1 MLHSQ
6 THTRSK
12 CALSLGT
19 QMRAQHTYKVEL
31 IGWKWIRI
39 FELKFNYTSN
49 TWIHFPLNKIR
60 VLQIKKSLLNSRPP
74 LDPSPSPEVA
84 LLGFCCSSKMFSNA
98 HWNTSSVLFSCV
110 CLHRHDVYKLEVLL
124 SASAPCGT
132 PGVADVLCRSVPCS
146 WRLAALG
153 LHMFDLLVS
162 YWLTIKMFPV
172 SFH

>member
-39 FELKFNYTSN
+39 FELKFNYISN

-60 VLQIKKSLLNSRPP
+60 VLQIKKSLLNSPP
-74 LDPSPSPEVA
+74 PVDPSPPPEVA
-84 LLGFCCSSKMFSNA
+84 LLGFCCSSKMFSDA

-110 CLHRHDVYKLEVLL
+110 CTDVMCTSWRCCSQL
-124 SASAPCGT
+124 SAPCGT

-146 WRLAALG
+146 WQLAALG
-153 LHMFDLLVS
+153 LHHVWFSCFLLID
-162 YWLTIKMFPV
+162 Y
-172 SFH
+172 